1 MHPVLKLAIL
11 ALVVLTLLRPSVRRW
26 FRWRIARNEAR
37 RRRTGTALCP
47 VCLRRLPLRR
57 HFCLWCAAPVSGY
70 AATGPIEYV
79 AAQGELYR
87 RAVSRPTTVAV
98 LGLWLLAVPGPLM
111 VLTQALTSGGR
122 ISLETLGW
130 LPEFLLPVAIAL
142 KATGRYRARTS
153 STLAGN
159 A

>member
-1 MHPVLKLAIL
+1 MP
-11 ALVVLTLLRPSVRRW
+11 
-26 FRWRIARNEAR
+26 
-37 RRRTGTALCP
+37 
-47 VCLRRLPLRR
+47 R
-57 HFCLWCAAPVSGY
+57 HFCFWCAAPVSGY

-111 VLTQALTSGGR
+111 VFTEALTSGGR

-142 KATGRYRARTS
+142 KAPGHFRDRRS